1 MKHGLNTDS
10 IPCSIRVS
18 SVARYWAVAVDAT
31 VLSMFFWGFSGLFV
45 WWQIKAVRLGGIA
58 SLLAAGP
65 GIAARQQ
72 EKPFADIV
80 HRPS

>member
-1 MKHGLNTDS
+1 
-10 IPCSIRVS
+10 
-18 SVARYWAVAVDAT
+18 
-31 VLSMFFWGFSGLFV
+31 MFFWALSGLFV